1 MKIMVND
8 KPYECPSVCSLL
20 DLLSEMKIP
29 ADEVAVVLNDD
40 VVAPKRRDYIMLR
53 EGDRVEILTLAAGG

>member
-1 MKIMVND
+1 
-8 KPYECPSVCSLL
+8 
-20 DLLSEMKIP
+20 MKIP